1 MYHLL
6 LLSLPVFG
14 VADASCET
22 SVCHA
27 VGSNE
32 EAILASRQE
41 LGCCSHG
48 WCAPGAASPACSQQ
62 LVSKMQPCLQI
73 KFEGKREKCIQQAVA
88 PGTCVNLAEECEVLR
103 SMSNHL
109 QLTSSILGCAM
120 REGMA
125 WWTPFLAPS
134 ATLASF
140 WPFLIPPFISQQASV
155 NFQLSSATAA
165 TGVALIGGL
174 NHREGNV
181 YVKDVQ
187 GNWGAVCG
195 NGFDAADA
203 NVVCQQAGFRQAIA
217 GRIFKDSRFG
227 DLPFGHR
234 YVLDNVRCTG
244 MEADILSCRFDTA
257 ISGNCQFNT
266 IAGIECA

>member
-1 MYHLL
+1 
-6 LLSLPVFG
+6 
-14 VADASCET
+14 
-22 SVCHA
+22 
-27 VGSNE
+27 
-32 EAILASRQE
+32 
-41 LGCCSHG
+41 
-48 WCAPGAASPACSQQ
+48 
-62 LVSKMQPCLQI
+62 
-73 KFEGKREKCIQQAVA
+73 
-88 PGTCVNLAEECEVLR
+88 
-103 SMSNHL
+103 
-109 QLTSSILGCAM
+109 
-120 REGMA
+120 MA
-125 WWTPFLAPS
+125 WWTPFVAPS

-181 YVKDVQ
+181 YAKDVQ

-195 NGFDAADA
+195 NGFDANDA

-227 DLPFGHR
+227 ALPFGHR

-244 MEADILSCRFDTA
+244 LEADLLACQFNTA
-257 ISGNCQFNT
+257 ISGNCQSNT
-266 IAGIECA
+266 IAGVECA